1 MYLILFNMY
10 KNDFKKILNIKK
22 KDCSFFVSM
31 CFYWY
36 TWTVSRD
43 FHLFENL
50 LKISIIKLNKL
61 ISMAGW
67 LDGIKLYMPKQADLV
82 YTYII
87 MLFANTKNPS
97 ELFGCAQWKKI
108 NNRDDDDSWTTLTF
122 SSSGGRLF
130 GSRYQYHTQ

>member
-1 MYLILFNMY
+1 MY

-22 KDCSFFVSM
+22 KDYSFFVSM

-50 LKISIIKLNKL
+50 LKISIIKLNKI

-67 LDGIKLYMPKQADLV
+67 LDGIKLYIP
-82 YTYII
+82 
-87 MLFANTKNPS
+87 
-97 ELFGCAQWKKI
+97 
-108 NNRDDDDSWTTLTF
+108 
-122 SSSGGRLF
+122 
-130 GSRYQYHTQ
+130 